1 MCLACG
7 SGDNDVCDWQVMQLV
22 DAPPP
27 SYKADRR
34 LTGSQVIDESL
45 QEIIGYVLRDYVFP
59 WYDRL
64 SANEEFPHEIRLTAQ
79 RVIVTF
85 AGR

>member
-1 MCLACG
+1 
-7 SGDNDVCDWQVMQLV
+7 VE
-22 DAPPP
+22 APPP

-45 QEIIGYVLRDYVFP
+45 QEIIGYVLRDYVSP

-64 SANEEFPHEIRLTAQ
+64 SADREFPHEVRQTAQ

>member
-1 MCLACG
+1 M
-7 SGDNDVCDWQVMQLV
+7 VQLIEV
-22 DAPPP
+22 PLP
-27 SYKADRR
+27 SYKNDRR

-45 QEIIGYVLRDYVFP
+45 QEIIGYVLRDYVSP

-64 SANEEFPHEIRLTAQ
+64 GANGEFPHEIRQTAQ
-79 RVIVTF
+79 KVIITF

>member
-1 MCLACG
+1 ME
-7 SGDNDVCDWQVMQLV
+7 
-22 DAPPP
+22 APTT

-45 QEIIGYVLRDYVFP
+45 QEIIGYVLRDYVSP

-64 SANEEFPHEIRLTAQ
+64 SADEEFPHEVRQTAQ

>member
-1 MCLACG
+1 ME
-7 SGDNDVCDWQVMQLV
+7 
-22 DAPPP
+22 APSL

-45 QEIIGYVLRDYVFP
+45 QEIIGYVLRDYIYP

-64 SANEEFPHEIRLTAQ
+64 SADSEFPHEIRQTAQ

-85 AGR
+85 AGRYCKQEL

>member
-1 MCLACG
+1 
-7 SGDNDVCDWQVMQLV
+7 MQLV

-34 LTGSQVIDESL
+34 LTGSHVIDESL

-64 SANEEFPHEIRLTAQ
+64 SASEEFPHEIRLTAQ
-79 RVIVTF
+79 RVIVMF